1 MNSIILPRAAVHRGA
16 LILVNASHPLADGF
30 SPALAPLSGDG
41 RILLDRTA
49 AALLRACIQA
59 CGGESEIVAISGWR
73 SQDEQQRIWDDSLAG
88 HGERFTRRYVAL
100 PGCSEHQTGLAID
113 LGRAARRIDF
123 IRPAFPNHGAC
134 GRFRRMA
141 AGYGF
146 IERYQHS
153 KEAVTGIAA
162 EPWHFR
168 YVGAP
173 HARLIHDH
181 GLCLEEYVPFLRD
194 GGARLC
200 PLGDGRCAQV
210 FYVPCQGETTEIELP
225 GEATISGDNDGGFI
239 VTLWSASRSRIA

>member
-1 MNSIILPRAAVHRGA
+1 MNSITLPRAAVHRGA

-41 RILLDRTA
+41 HILLDRTA
-49 AALLRACIQA
+49 SALLRACIQA
-59 CGGESEIVAISGWR
+59 CGGESEIVAVSGWR

-181 GLCLEEYVPFLRD
+181 G
-194 GGARLC
+194 GGNREVAL
-200 PLGDGRCAQV
+200 
-210 FYVPCQGETTEIELP
+210 
-225 GEATISGDNDGGFI
+225 
-239 VTLWSASRSRIA
+239 